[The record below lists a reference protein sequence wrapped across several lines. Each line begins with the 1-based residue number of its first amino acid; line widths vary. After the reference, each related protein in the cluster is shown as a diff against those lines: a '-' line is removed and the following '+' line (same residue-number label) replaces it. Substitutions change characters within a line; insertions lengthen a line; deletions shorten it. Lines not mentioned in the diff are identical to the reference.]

1 MNPPARSTAR
11 KVRSSSGS
19 NTPQLSRFAFTDINL
34 NAFRVQLAESYGLL
48 VKLLAKLRIDA
59 FMLGILASVA
69 VAALLPARGVAA
81 DTLDWITKI
90 AIGVL
95 FLLYG
100 ARLEP
105 REALAGLRHWRL
117 HSTALAVTY
126 LIFPLI
132 GLALHALVPSVLTDD
147 LYTGVLFLCLV
158 PSTVQSSIA
167 FTSIARGNVA
177 GAVVSAS
184 LSNLIGVFATP
195 LLVMLLMDTTGNATV
210 SPTAILAIV
219 VQLLLPFLAGQL
231 LRPRMT
237 WLLRHTT
244 VTRAVDRGSVYLV
257 VYAAFSAGMV
267 EHIWSGI
274 SPRALLAIV
283 AVCAGILAVVLT
295 ITTFG
300 SRLLGF
306 ARPDQIVTVFCGSKK
321 SLATGLPM
329 ASVLFAGHPVGL
341 IVLPLMVFHQ
351 IQLLTCT
358 VLAQRYARSAQSD
371 LAAAEPS
378 VQPA

>member
-1 MNPPARSTAR
+1 M
-11 KVRSSSGS
+11 K
-19 NTPQLSRFAFTDINL
+19 F
-34 NAFRVQLAESYGLL
+34 
-48 VKLLAKLRIDA
+48 LAKLRLDA

-69 VAALLPARGVAA
+69 VAALLPARGVAGDA
-81 DTLDWITKI
+81 LDWITKV

-117 HSTALAVTY
+117 HSTVLAVTY
-126 LIFPLI
+126 LVFPLI
-132 GLALHALVPSVLTDD
+132 GLALRVLVPSVLTDD

-167 FTSIARGNVA
+167 FTSVARGNVA

-210 SPTAILAIV
+210 SPTALLAIV

-237 WLLRHTT
+237 WLLRHAT

-274 SPRALLAIV
+274 SPRALLATV
-283 AVCAGILAVVLT
+283 AVCAGILALVLT

-300 SRLLGF
+300 SRHLSF
-306 ARPDQIVTVFCGSKK
+306 SRPDQIVTVFCGSKK

-329 ASVLFAGHPVGL
+329 ASVLFAGHSVGL

-358 VLAQRYARSAQSD
+358 VLAQRYARSA
-371 LAAAEPS
+371 LVTAEPAA
-378 VQPA
+378 QPA

>member
-1 MNPPARSTAR
+1 
-11 KVRSSSGS
+11 
-19 NTPQLSRFAFTDINL
+19 
-34 NAFRVQLAESYGLL
+34 
-48 VKLLAKLRIDA
+48 
-59 FMLGILASVA
+59 MLGILATVA
-69 VAALLPARGVAA
+69 VAALLPARGDVADA
-81 DTLDWITKI
+81 LDWITKV

-105 REALAGLRHWRL
+105 GQALAGLRHWRL
-117 HSTALAVTY
+117 HSSVLAVTY
-126 LIFPLI
+126 MVFPLI
-132 GLALHALVPSVLTDD
+132 GLALRTLVPSVLTDD

-184 LSNLIGVFATP
+184 LSNLIGIVATP
-195 LLVMLLMDTTGNATV
+195 LLVMVLMETTGNATV
-210 SPTAILAIV
+210 SATAILAIV

-231 LRPRMT
+231 LRPRMI

-244 VTRAVDRGSVYLV
+244 VTRAVDRGSIYLV
-257 VYAAFSAGMV
+257 VYGAFSAAMV
-267 EHIWSGI
+267 EHIWSAI
-274 SPRALLAIV
+274 SPRALLAAV
-283 AVCAGILAVVLT
+283 AVCASLLAVVLT

-300 SRLLGF
+300 SRRLGF
-306 ARPDQIVTVFCGSKK
+306 SPPDRIVVVFCGSKK

-329 ASVLFAGHPVGL
+329 ASVLFPGHPVGL

-358 VLAQRYARSAQSD
+358 VLAQRYARSAQHD
-371 LAAAEPS
+371 LVTTEPS
-378 VQPA
+378 PLPA

>member
-1 MNPPARSTAR
+1 
-11 KVRSSSGS
+11 
-19 NTPQLSRFAFTDINL
+19 
-34 NAFRVQLAESYGLL
+34 
-48 VKLLAKLRIDA
+48 
-59 FMLGILASVA
+59 MLGILVSVA
-69 VAALLPARGVAA
+69 VAALLPARGAAA
-81 DTLDWITKI
+81 DALDWITKI
-90 AIGVL
+90 AIGLL
-95 FLLYG
+95 FFLYG
-100 ARLEP
+100 ARLAP

-117 HSTALAVTY
+117 HSSVLAVTY

-132 GLALHALVPSVLTDD
+132 GLALRFLAPSVLTDD

-195 LLVMLLMDTTGNATV
+195 LLVMLLMDTTGHATV
-210 SPTAILAIV
+210 SPAAIVAIV
-219 VQLLLPFLAGQL
+219 VQLLLPFLVGQL
-231 LRPRMT
+231 LRSRIAQ
-237 WLLRHTT
+237 LLRHAAL
-244 VTRAVDRGSVYLV
+244 TRAVDRGSVYLV

-274 SPRALLAIV
+274 SPRAMLATI
-283 AVCAGILAVVLT
+283 AVCTGILTVVLT
-295 ITTFG
+295 MTTFG

-306 ARPDQIVTVFCGSKK
+306 SRPDQIVVVFCGSKK

-351 IQLLTCT
+351 IQLLICT
-358 VLAQRYARSAQSD
+358 VLAQRYARSTAENASSD
-371 LAAAEPS
+371 IATAEPS
-378 VQPA
+378 AQPV

>member
-1 MNPPARSTAR
+1 
-11 KVRSSSGS
+11 
-19 NTPQLSRFAFTDINL
+19 
-34 NAFRVQLAESYGLL
+34 
-48 VKLLAKLRIDA
+48 VKFFAKLRIDA
-59 FMLGILASVA
+59 FMLGILVSVA
-69 VAALLPARGVAA
+69 VAVLLPARGVAA
-81 DTLDWITKI
+81 DALDWITKI

-95 FLLYG
+95 FFLYG
-100 ARLEP
+100 ARLAP

-117 HSTALAVTY
+117 HSSVLAVTY
-126 LIFPLI
+126 LVFPLI
-132 GLALHALVPSVLTDD
+132 GLALRFLAPSILTDD

-210 SPTAILAIV
+210 SPAAILAIV

-231 LRPRMT
+231 LRQRMT
-237 WLLRHTT
+237 WLPRHAT
-244 VTRAVDRGSVYLV
+244 VTRAVDRGSVYLI
-257 VYAAFSAGMV
+257 VYAAFSAGMA

-274 SPRALLAIV
+274 SPWALLATA

-295 ITTFG
+295 VTTFG

-306 ARPDQIVTVFCGSKK
+306 ARPDQIVAIFCGSKK

-351 IQLLTCT
+351 IQLFTCA
-358 VLAQRYARSAQSD
+358 VLAQRYARSTADSQPD
-371 LAAAEPS
+371 LPVAEPS
-378 VQPA
+378 AQPA

>member
-1 MNPPARSTAR
+1 M
-11 KVRSSSGS
+11 
-19 NTPQLSRFAFTDINL
+19 QLF
-34 NAFRVQLAESYGLL
+34 
-48 VKLLAKLRIDA
+48 AKLRIDA
-59 FMLGILASVA
+59 FMLGILVSVA
-69 VAALLPARGVAA
+69 VGALLPARGTAA
-81 DTLDWITKI
+81 DALDWITKI

-95 FLLYG
+95 FFLYG
-100 ARLEP
+100 ARLAP

-117 HSTALAVTY
+117 HSSVLAVTY
-126 LIFPLI
+126 LLFPLI
-132 GLALHALVPSVLTDD
+132 GLALHLLVPSVLTED
-147 LYTGVLFLCLV
+147 LYIGVLFLCLV

-195 LLVMLLMDTTGNATV
+195 LLVMLLLDTTGNASV

-219 VQLLLPFLAGQL
+219 VQLLLPFLAGQS
-231 LRPRMT
+231 LRTRMT
-237 WLLRHTT
+237 WLLRHAT

-267 EHIWSGI
+267 EHIWSGV
-274 SPRALLAIV
+274 SPRALAATV
-283 AVCAGILAVVLT
+283 AVCAGILAIVLT
-295 ITTFG
+295 VTTFG

-306 ARPDQIVTVFCGSKK
+306 SRPDQIVAIFCGSKK

-329 ASVLFAGHPVGL
+329 ASVLFAGHSVGL

-358 VLAQRYARSAQSD
+358 VLAQRYARSAADLQPD
-371 LAAAEPS
+371 LAPEPS
-378 VQPA
+378 AQPA

>member
-1 MNPPARSTAR
+1 M
-11 KVRSSSGS
+11 
-19 NTPQLSRFAFTDINL
+19 RFF
-34 NAFRVQLAESYGLL
+34 
-48 VKLLAKLRIDA
+48 AKLRIDA
-59 FMLGILASVA
+59 FMLGILVSVA
-69 VAALLPARGVAA
+69 VAALLPARGAAA
-81 DTLDWITKI
+81 DALDWITKI
-90 AIGVL
+90 AIGLL
-95 FLLYG
+95 FFLYG
-100 ARLEP
+100 ARLAP
-105 REALAGLRHWRL
+105 REALAGLQHWRL
-117 HSTALAVTY
+117 HSAVLAATY

-132 GLALHALVPSVLTDD
+132 GLALRLLAPSVLTDD

-184 LSNLIGVFATP
+184 LSNLIGIFATP

-210 SPTAILAIV
+210 SIAAILAIV

-231 LRPRMT
+231 LRSRMVR
-237 WLLRHTT
+237 LLRHAAL
-244 VTRAVDRGSVYLV
+244 TRTVDRGSVYLV

-274 SPRALLAIV
+274 SPRALLATV
-283 AVCAGILAVVLT
+283 AVCAGILTTVLT
-295 ITTFG
+295 MTTFG
-300 SRLLGF
+300 SRFLGF
-306 ARPDQIVTVFCGSKK
+306 SRPDQIVVVFCGSKK

-358 VLAQRYARSAQSD
+358 VLAQRYARSDNASSD
-371 LAAAEPS
+371 VATVEPS
-378 VQPA
+378 ARPV